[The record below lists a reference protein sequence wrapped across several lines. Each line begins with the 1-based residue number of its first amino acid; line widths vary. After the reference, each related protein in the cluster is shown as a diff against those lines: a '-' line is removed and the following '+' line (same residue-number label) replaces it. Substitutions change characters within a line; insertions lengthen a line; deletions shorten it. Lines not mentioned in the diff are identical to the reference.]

1 MILIVMQMY
10 WLNILNILLENAKAL
25 MLQMLIWENI
35 VLEVMQVHN
44 KKRVII
50 LRIII
55 KIHMMTL
62 IIKEEKMH

>member
-1 MILIVMQMY
+1 MILIVMQMH

>member
-1 MILIVMQMY
+1 MQMH

-25 MLQMLIWENI
+25 MLQMLTWENI

>member
-1 MILIVMQMY
+1 MQMH